1 MSSLTDKT
9 LEFDSFITML
19 ILSSS
24 LILRCLL
31 ILSKGAKSIP
41 YAGNNNAGIS
51 QTKRKIELQKVTI
64 PKS

>member
-24 LILRCLL
+24 LILSDLL
-31 ILSKGAKSIP
+31 ILSKGVESIP
-41 YAGNNNAGIS
+41 TAGKNKAEIS
-51 QTKRKIELQKVTI
+51 QTKR
-64 PKS
+64 